1 VGRPVNR
8 PSKVTADAMYD
19 TAKIRKYN
27 KRRGIKSNIPVNK
40 RNRKK
45 KKRGRPIKVD
55 KEEYKK
61 KSIVERFFSWIES
74 CKKVVPRYE
83 IKEESYIGV
92 VMAAAIIRLNEL
104 LGQAPLEQLDWR
116 IRIEKNT
123 KVQQKLYFIRFR
135 YLGDSIEEAT
145 LRLGV
150 TELIPKLKNCLF
162 RSSF

>member
-1 VGRPVNR
+1 
-8 PSKVTADAMYD
+8 
-19 TAKIRKYN
+19 
-27 KRRGIKSNIPVNK
+27 
-40 RNRKK
+40 
-45 KKRGRPIKVD
+45 
-55 KEEYKK
+55 
-61 KSIVERFFSWIES
+61 
-74 CKKVVPRYE
+74 
-83 IKEESYIGV
+83 
-92 VMAAAIIRLNEL
+92 MAAAIIRLNEL